1 MPNNKKKKG
10 SRRLATSSS
19 SINAGANAVATTM
32 PSFPEAE
39 TPEQATERILGYK
52 FVSLNAKDCS
62 SISASPISFT
72 RRVEDD
78 TIVFQE
84 YSKDMV
90 PQFLELQKYETF
102 DQDKKFIYPDYNRNI
117 ADYPVA
123 KRIMARTALK
133 VDLTRRVKKCIKD
146 VPPDNFEVFHKF
158 MELGENIHV
167 VVVAQGEHGI
177 NNNNTCENASTMT
190 HPKLL
195 QMFKSSDTVPSKIMY
210 VVKLVVEVG
219 SLDDEGQGEENHFML
234 DSR

>member
-1 MPNNKKKKG
+1 M
-10 SRRLATSSS
+10 ASSTS
-19 SINAGANAVATTM
+19 SINAETNAVATTM

-52 FVSLNAKDCS
+52 FVSLNAKDDCS

-90 PQFLELQKYETF
+90 PQFLELQKYENF
-102 DQDKKFIYPDYNRNI
+102 EQDKRFMYPDYNRNI

-146 VPPDNFEVFHKF
+146 VPPGNLEVFHKF

-167 VVVAQGEHGI
+167 MVVAQGEHGI
-177 NNNNTCENASTMT
+177 NTDNACENASTMT
-190 HPKLL
+190 HSKLL
-195 QMFKSSDTVPSKIMY
+195 QMFKSSDTISSKIMY
-210 VVKLVVEVG
+210 VVKLVEAG
-219 SLDDEGQGEENHFML
+219 SLEDEGKGVENLFMFNA
-234 DSR
+234 R

>member
-1 MPNNKKKKG
+1 MFMSSKPHHHIGNEQLHASMPNNKKKKG
-10 SRRLATSSS
+10 NRRLASSTS
-19 SINAGANAVATTM
+19 SINAETNAVATTM

-52 FVSLNAKDCS
+52 FVSLNAKDDCS

-72 RRVEDD
+72 LRVEDD

-90 PQFLELQKYETF
+90 PQFLEPQKYENF
-102 DQDKKFIYPDYNRNI
+102 DQDKKFMYPDYNRNI

-146 VPPDNFEVFHKF
+146 VPPGNLEVFLKF
-158 MELGENIHV
+158 MELGENIKV
-167 VVVAQGEHGI
+167 MVLALGGNDTI
-177 NNNNTCENASTMT
+177 
-190 HPKLL
+190 
-195 QMFKSSDTVPSKIMY
+195 SSNIIYM
-210 VVKLVVEVG
+210 VKLVEVG
-219 SLDDEGQGEENHFML
+219 SLDDEGKGEENLFKFNA
-234 DSR
+234 R